1 MPAILFGS
9 ISTVADTSELQ
20 RQAFNESFAVHGLDW
35 RWEQP
40 DYAALLVTNGGGD
53 RIADY
58 ASSVGH
64 VVDAATIHR
73 TKSEL
78 FQQRLA
84 SEGVSPRPGVLDTIE
99 AARRDGFRV
108 GLVTTTSPE
117 NVAALTAALRGHLDI
132 GGFDVVVDASQVDQP
147 KPDAEAYLVALERL
161 GETGADCVAVE
172 DNVGGVQSATSAG
185 VACVA
190 FPNENTAGHGFE
202 QAAGRVAV
210 LDFAGLRDLAARAR
224 GPQ

>member
-9 ISTVADTSELQ
+9 ISTVADTSEVQ
-20 RQAFNESFAVHGLDW
+20 RQAFNEAFAVHGLDW
-35 RWEQP
+35 RWEKP
-40 DYAALLVTNGGGD
+40 DYAALLVSSGGGD

-58 ASSVGH
+58 ASSLGQT
-64 VVDAATIHR
+64 VDAAAIHR

-84 SEGVSPRPGVLDTIE
+84 SEGVSPRPGVVDTIE
-99 AARRDGFRV
+99 AARRDGYRV

-117 NVAALTAALRGHLDI
+117 NVAALTAALVGRVDI
-132 GGFDVVVDASQVDQP
+132 GGFDVVVDASQVDQL
-147 KPDAEAYLVALERL
+147 KPDAAPYLFALERL
-161 GETGADCVAVE
+161 GETSADCVAVE

-185 VACVA
+185 VTCVA

-202 QAAGRVAV
+202 QAAGRVAE
-210 LDFAGLRDLAARAR
+210 LDYAELRDLAAGA
-224 GPQ
+224 